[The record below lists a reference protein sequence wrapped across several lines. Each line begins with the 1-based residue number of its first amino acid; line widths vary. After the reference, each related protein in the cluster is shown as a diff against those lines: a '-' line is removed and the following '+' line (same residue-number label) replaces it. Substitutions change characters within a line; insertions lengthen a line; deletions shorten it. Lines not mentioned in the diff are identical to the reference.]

1 MNKVFNLVHV
11 GLKVEFITDESGGIV
26 KKNWEIHNYNVII
39 ENVNNTKRYTAGG
52 YKGNDSYIVQG
63 YGSYSIKVENVNK
76 VFSSVAGNMA
86 YVSIDII
93 ENKRKKVNHFELKK
107 KLEQEA
113 LNKLLER
120 HQYYLDFAS
129 SFKNAE

>member
-11 GLKVEFITDESGGIV
+11 NLKVEFITDESGGIV

-39 ENVNNTKRYTAGG
+39 ENTNNTKRYTAGG
-52 YKGNDSYIVQG
+52 YKGNERYLVAG
-63 YGSYSIKVENVNK
+63 YGAYSIKAENVNK
-76 VFSSVAGNMA
+76 VFSSVAGNMV
-86 YVSIDII
+86 YVSVDII
-93 ENKRKKVNHFELKK
+93 ENKGKRVNHFELKK

-129 SFKNAE
+129 FFRNAE